1 MERIAIV
8 GGGLA
13 GSLVSVFL
21 AKRGFDVHL
30 FEKRPDMRNNKIS
43 AGKSINLA
51 LSERGINALKKVG
64 IDQKVLAT
72 GIPMTGRMMHN
83 VSGELAYQPY
93 GKDNQAIYSVS
104 RGLLNIKLLELADE
118 LPNIQLYF
126 NSNCVDANL
135 QDGIVYFEDSDGNHT
150 EFKAD
155 RVIGSDGAFSAIR
168 YEMQTKGRFD
178 YSQTYLHHGYKEL
191 CVLPNDNGEFKL
203 DKNCLHIWPRESFML
218 IALPNLDGTFTCTL
232 FFQLDGPLSF
242 NSIKSTEDL
251 DSFFDT
257 YFPDVKPLIHNLHDD
272 FFNNPTGQLCT
283 VRCFPWTN
291 GKMALIGDAA
301 HAVVPFYGQGMNC
314 SFEDCVVFDE
324 LLEKHYPDWNQI
336 FSDYQ
341 TIRKPNADA
350 IANLALQNFIEMR
363 DRVGDKNF
371 LHYKHVEHDLC
382 SLYPE
387 IFKSQYELV
396 TFSNVPYKYAL
407 EQGERNTALVNKII
421 SLGLEN
427 KLSDHTLLNPL
438 FDTFLKS

>member
-1 MERIAIV
+1 MEKIAIV

-13 GSLVSVFL
+13 GSLVAVYL

-30 FEKRPDMRNNKIS
+30 FEKRPDMRKNRIS

-51 LSERGINALKKVG
+51 LSVRGINALEKAG
-64 IDQKVLAT
+64 LDTQVLAT
-72 GIPMTGRMMHN
+72 GIAMSGRMMHTK
-83 VSGELAYQPY
+83 SGELNYQPY
-93 GKDNQAIYSVS
+93 GKEDQAIYSVS

-118 LPNIQLYF
+118 MPNITLYF
-126 NSNCVDANL
+126 NTNCVDANL
-135 QDGIVYFEDSDGNHT
+135 QEGIAHFEDDKGTRS

-178 YSQTYLHHGYKEL
+178 YSQTYLDHGYKEL
-191 CVLPNDNGEFKL
+191 SIPPTANGEFQL

-242 NSIKSTEDL
+242 NSIKTPADL
-251 DSFFDT
+251 DTFFDT
-257 YFPDVKPLIHNLHDD
+257 YFPDVKPLIADLHHD

-324 LLEKHYPDWNQI
+324 MIEKHYPNWDSI
-336 FSDYQ
+336 YSEYQ
-341 TIRKPNADA
+341 KARKPNADA
-350 IANLALQNFIEMR
+350 IANLALQNFVEMR
-363 DRVGDKNF
+363 DLVGDKDF
-371 LHYKHVEHDLC
+371 LHFKHVEHDLAE
-382 SLYPE
+382 LYPGT
-387 IFKSQYELV
+387 FRSQYELT
-396 TFSNVPYKYAL
+396 TFTNEPYKYAL
-407 EQGERNTALVNKII
+407 EQGARNSEMVKKII
-421 SLGLEN
+421 SLGLED
-427 KLSDHTLLNPL
+427 KLKDKSIIQPL
-438 FDTFLKS
+438 FDEYLK

>member
-13 GSLVSVFL
+13 GSLISVFL
-21 AKRGFDVHL
+21 ANRGFDVHL
-30 FEKRPDMRNNKIS
+30 FEKRPDLRKNKMS

-64 IDQKVLAT
+64 LDKQVLDT
-72 GIPMTGRMMHN
+72 GIPMRGRMMHPQ
-83 VSGELAYQPY
+83 SGELTFQPY
-93 GKDNQAIYSVS
+93 GKEEQAIYSVS

-118 LPNIQLYF
+118 RPNIHLYF

-135 QDGIVYFEDSDGNHT
+135 QEGIVYFEDGDGKRS

-155 RVIGSDGAFSAIR
+155 RVLGSDGAFSAIR

-178 YSQTYLHHGYKEL
+178 YSQTYLQHGYKEL
-191 CVLPNDNGEFKL
+191 CILPASNGEFKL

-232 FFQLDGPLSF
+232 FFQIDGPLSF
-242 NSIKSTEDL
+242 DSIKTPEDL
-251 DSFFDT
+251 DAFFDV
-257 YFPDVKPLIHNLHDD
+257 YFPDVKGLIHNLHDD
-272 FFNNPTGQLCT
+272 FFKNPIGQLCT

-324 LLEKHYPDWNQI
+324 LLEKHYPNWDLI
-336 FSDYQ
+336 FSEYQ
-341 TIRKPNADA
+341 SLRKPNTDA

-363 DRVGDKNF
+363 DRVGDKSF

-382 SLYPE
+382 SLYPDR
-387 IFKSQYELV
+387 FKSQYELV
-396 TFSNVPYKYAL
+396 TFSNVPYKFAL

-427 KLSDHTLLNPL
+427 QLSDQSLILPL
-438 FDTFLKS
+438 FDTYL

>member
-1 MERIAIV
+1 MEKIAIV

-13 GSLVSVFL
+13 GSLVEVYL

-30 FEKRPDMRNNKIS
+30 FEKRPDMRKNRIS

-51 LSERGINALKKVG
+51 LSVRGINALEKAG
-64 IDQKVLAT
+64 LDTQVLAT
-72 GIPMTGRMMHN
+72 GIPMSGRMMHTK
-83 VSGELAYQPY
+83 SGELNYQPY
-93 GKDNQAIYSVS
+93 GKEGQAIYSVS

-118 LPNIQLYF
+118 MPNITLYF
-126 NSNCVDANL
+126 NTNCVGANL
-135 QDGIVYFEDSDGNHT
+135 QEGIAYFEDENGNRS

-178 YSQTYLHHGYKEL
+178 YSQTYLDHGYKEL
-191 CVLPNDNGEFKL
+191 CIPPTANGEFQL

-242 NSIKSTEDL
+242 DSIKTPNDL
-251 DSFFDT
+251 DAFFDT
-257 YFPDVKPLIHNLHDD
+257 YFPDVKPLIPDLHHD

-283 VRCFPWTN
+283 VRCYPWSN

-324 LLEKHYPDWNQI
+324 MLEKHYPNWESI
-336 FSDYQ
+336 FSEYQ
-341 TIRKPNADA
+341 KSRKPNADA
-350 IANLALQNFIEMR
+350 IANLALQNFVEMR
-363 DRVGDKNF
+363 DLVGDKDF
-371 LHYKHVEHDLC
+371 LHFKHVEHDLTE
-382 SLYPE
+382 LYPG
-387 IFKSQYELV
+387 IFRSQYELT
-396 TFSNVPYKYAL
+396 TFTNEPYKYAL
-407 EQGERNTALVNKII
+407 EQGARNSEMVKKII
-421 SLGLEN
+421 RLGLED
-427 KLSDHTLLNPL
+427 KLNDKTVIQPL
-438 FDTFLKS
+438 FDEFLQ